1 MWHNYTKYN
10 IFGFGYGQF
19 QSYGSSGDGK
29 TDADYDVKVTLAQN
43 RQEITV
49 DGVSKWT
56 TGQTTT
62 NINPSDNINTG
73 YNLYLFAMNQ
83 DGSPTYAGKARLYYL
98 KLYQGDSDG
107 SNMKLVRNLKP
118 VRLSNDAVVL
128 WDFVEKKAYR
138 PQLVSSPGTYTTFTS
153 VGPDGE
159 AIRDGLVII
168 LR

>member
-1 MWHNYTKYN
+1 MN
-10 IFGFGYGQF
+10 
-19 QSYGSSGDGK
+19 
-29 TDADYDVKVTLAQN
+29 
-43 RQEITV
+43 
-49 DGVSKWT
+49 GVSKWT
-56 TGQTTT
+56 TGQATTY
-62 NINPSDNINTG
+62 INPSDNINTG

-118 VRLSNDAVVL
+118 VRLSNDVVVL